1 MNNGTFTIPVSDVGS
16 LKIFG
21 SAADDISVVKEV
33 ELLIHELKR

>member
-21 SAADDISVVKEV
+21 SAADNIAVVKEV
-33 ELLIHELKR
+33 VELL